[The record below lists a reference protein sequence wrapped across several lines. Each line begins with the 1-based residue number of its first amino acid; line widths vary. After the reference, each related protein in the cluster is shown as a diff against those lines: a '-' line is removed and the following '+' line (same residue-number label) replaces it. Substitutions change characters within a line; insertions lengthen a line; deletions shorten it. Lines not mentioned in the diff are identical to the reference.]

1 MKKLLLLLVSL
12 TLYTVILAGCGSNNE
27 SAENNT
33 NTEEDTE
40 ALSEESLKIGVVSGP
55 DEQNFEVVKEL
66 AAEDGLELELVS
78 FSDYI
83 MPNTELAEGEVD
95 LNSYQHEPFLNEYNE
110 DHNTDLVTVFKTYLS
125 AIGVSSI
132 ENEEIVDM
140 LDSVQLCI

>member
-12 TLYTVILAGCGSNNE
+12 TLFTVILAGCGSNNE
-27 SAENNT
+27 NAENNT

-83 MPNTELAEGEVD
+83 MLNTALDEGEVD
-95 LNSYQHEPFLNEYNE
+95 L
-110 DHNTDLVTVFKTYLS
+110 DLMYICLY
-125 AIGVSSI
+125 
-132 ENEEIVDM
+132 
-140 LDSVQLCI
+140 

>member
-1 MKKLLLLLVSL
+1 
-12 TLYTVILAGCGSNNE
+12 SNNE
-27 SAENNT
+27 NAENNT

-83 MPNTELAEGEVD
+83 MPNTALAEGEVD
-95 LNSYQHEPFLNEYNE
+95 LNSYQHESFLYNINK
-110 DHNTDLVTVFKTYLS
+110 DNYT
-125 AIGVSSI
+125 
-132 ENEEIVDM
+132 
-140 LDSVQLCI
+140 DSVFVFNT